1 MLQHRL
7 GEVGEH
13 SAAPLPIKELNSK
26 ATLEVCKTL
35 GQRGRRHPNR
45 CSRSCPGCVVGNCD
59 EVFELT
65 KWNIER
71 VSHLNTL
78 LKQVLT
84 KILLGVS

>member
-1 MLQHRL
+1 MLKHRL

-13 SAAPLPIKELNSK
+13 SATALPIKELNSK

-35 GQRGRRHPNR
+35 GQRRRRHSDR
-45 CSRSCPGCVVGNCD
+45 CSCSCPGRVVGNCD

-65 KWNIER
+65 EWNFER

-78 LKQVLT
+78 VK
-84 KILLGVS
+84 